1 MTLKSFTNNNL
12 FLFICANALYSASTG
27 LINILSPILL
37 KQATYEQFIYIFQN
51 IIFLTTLFT
60 AGFIPTLLRFYKYD
74 KETYKFYYQFSTLI
88 IYIVLFIFSFWQQNP
103 ILLLLKISTYS
114 TQENLIIFSSIIAS
128 LLFIFNRGYATAE
141 NKYKPMIL
149 NITIIAIVRTFAL
162 ILIYYYNISNIYL
175 ILIAVCIL
183 PFIGELFFFIKKLT
197 LTHICSFANYK
208 QFILFSLK
216 ISIAGIIYL
225 ITNRLFLIATKS
237 INDTLA
243 ASVSF
248 SIGLVGI
255 LHIFNTSFVSYFIG
269 KLDARE
275 PSLITQYLQKI
286 KRATPFFITF
296 LVTICTLTFLFVY
309 IYYPNNTIN
318 TAIISTITIFQSAI
332 ITYIGLITLLTKTY
346 NMLNVQICINFICLI
361 IVFILTNYFI
371 NLFPNIISLYC
382 TINIIIILGEYSLAK
397 FVLKQHK
404 KSYNNV

>member
-1 MTLKSFTNNNL
+1 MKLKKYTNNNL
-12 FLFICANALYSASTG
+12 FLFVCANALYSASTG

-37 KQATYEQFIYIFQN
+37 EQATYEQFVYIFQN
-51 IIFLTTLFT
+51 IMFLTTLFT

-74 KETYKFYYQFSTLI
+74 NETYKSYYHISVLI
-88 IYIVLFIFSFWQQNP
+88 IYLILLALSFWQHNP
-103 ILLLLKISTYS
+103 ILSLLKISTYN
-114 TQENLIIFSSIIAS
+114 TLDNLIIFSSIIFS
-128 LLFIFNRGYATAE
+128 LLFIFNRGFATAQ
-141 NKYKPMIL
+141 NRYKSMVINIL
-149 NITIIAIVRTFAL
+149 IITIVRTVAF
-162 ILIYYYNISNIYL
+162 ILIYIYNISNVNV
-175 ILIAVCIL
+175 ILISVCII
-183 PFIGELFFFIKKLT
+183 PFIGELFFYIKELVH
-197 LTHICSFANYK
+197 LQICSFNKYK
-208 QFILFSLK
+208 QFITFSLK

-225 ITNRLFLIATKS
+225 ITNRLFLIASKS
-237 INDTLA
+237 IDDTLA

-255 LHIFNTSFVSYFIG
+255 LHILNTSFVSYFIG

-275 PSLITQYLQKI
+275 PHYISTYLHKI
-286 KRATPFFITF
+286 KKTTPLFISF
-296 LVTICTLTFLFVY
+296 LITICTLTFLFVY

-371 NLFPNIISLYC
+371 NIFHNINSLYC
-382 TINIIIILGEYSLAK
+382 TINIIIIVGECSLAK

-404 KSYNNV
+404 KLQNNV

>member
-1 MTLKSFTNNNL
+1 MTLKSFSNNNL

-37 KQATYEQFIYIFQN
+37 EQDTYEQFIYIFQN
-51 IIFLTTLFT
+51 IMFLTTLFT

-74 KETYKFYYQFSTLI
+74 NETYTFYYHISVLV
-88 IYIVLFIFSFWQQNP
+88 IYFFLLVLSFWQHNP
-103 ILLLLKISTYS
+103 ILSLLKITTYN
-114 TQENLIIFSSIIAS
+114 TLDNLVIFLSIIFS
-128 LLFIFNRGYATAE
+128 LLFIFNRGFATAQ
-141 NKYKPMIL
+141 NRYKPMVINIL
-149 NITIIAIVRTFAL
+149 IITIVRIVAF
-162 ILIYYYNISNIYL
+162 ILIYIYNISNINI
-175 ILIAVCIL
+175 ILISVCVI

-197 LTHICSFANYK
+197 HTHICSFANYK

-225 ITNRLFLIATKS
+225 ITNRLFLIASKS

-275 PSLITQYLQKI
+275 PRYISTYLHKI
-286 KRATPFFITF
+286 KKTTPLFITF
-296 LVTICTLTFLFVY
+296 LITICVLTFLFVY
-309 IYYPNNTIN
+309 LYYPTNTIN

-361 IVFILTNYFI
+361 IVFILTNYLI
-371 NLFPNIISLYC
+371 NIFPNINSLYC
-382 TINIIIILGEYSLAK
+382 TINIIIILGECSLAK

-404 KSYNNV
+404 KSHDNV